1 MFSCSEVMRM
11 NKSHLGV
18 TFLGGV
24 FLVALTSAARAQ
36 VPVIGNG
43 VSAFSPEISV
53 VNSGVLQDVQ
63 ATVSS
68 DRRYVTLT
76 MRPQN
81 SQLLNLFEFTFQTGA
96 PVGFVG
102 GVNFPGGG
110 GGTKGAAAAAA
121 AAAAGPAPTG
131 EFGAVNAPMVLAPGK
146 GAVLLRQRGMTRV
159 VIKP

>member
-1 MFSCSEVMRM
+1 MSQ
-11 NKSHLGV
+11 SHLGGIFV
-18 TFLGGV
+18 
-24 FLVALTSAARAQ
+24 TSALLIVSASIVRAQ

-81 SQLLNLFEFTFQTGA
+81 SQLLGLFEFQFQTA
-96 PVGFVG
+96 PVIGFVG
-102 GVNFPGGG
+102 GVNFAGGG
-110 GGTKGAAAAAA
+110 GARGAAAVA
-121 AAAAGPAPTG
+121 APTG

-159 VIKP
+159 VTKP